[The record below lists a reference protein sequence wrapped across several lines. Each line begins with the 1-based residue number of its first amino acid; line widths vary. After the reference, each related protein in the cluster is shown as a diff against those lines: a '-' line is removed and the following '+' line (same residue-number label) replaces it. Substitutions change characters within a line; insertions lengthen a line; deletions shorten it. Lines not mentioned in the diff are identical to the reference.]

1 MPGFVATKG
10 AIASTIGRLRGT
22 YRGVEA
28 FRRSAHRRGDHAA
41 DTHKRVKRREMR
53 GYFGQWPRI
62 KFGMMPAEGGLI
74 DGKSIAV
81 EPALLTTI

>member
-1 MPGFVATKG
+1 MTYARF
-10 AIASTIGRLRGT
+10 RGNEGGNCKHDRT
-22 YRGVEA
+22 LTWNLSRC
-28 FRRSAHRRGDHAA
+28 RGDHAA

>member
-1 MPGFVATKG
+1 
-10 AIASTIGRLRGT
+10 
-22 YRGVEA
+22 
-28 FRRSAHRRGDHAA
+28 
-41 DTHKRVKRREMR
+41 MR